1 MIVDL
6 TSLLA
11 LPPEERKE
19 IAEKLWSSLSPTNDI
34 DREDEAILDL
44 LEKRWQ
50 GIKEGKTQ
58 MYSSEQIKE
67 LVSSRRRNKK

>member
-19 IAEKLWSSLSPTNDI
+19 IAEKLWSSLSPTNEI
-34 DREDEAILDL
+34 DREDEATLDL
-44 LEKRWQ
+44 LENRWQ
-50 GIKEGKTQ
+50 SIKKGETQ
-58 MYSSEQIKE
+58 MYSSDQIKE
-67 LVSSRRRNKK
+67 LVSSGRNKK

>member
-6 TSLLA
+6 TSLPA

-19 IAEKLWSSLSPTNDI
+19 IAEKLWSSLSPTNEI
-34 DREDEAILDL
+34 DREDEATLDL
-44 LEKRWQ
+44 LENRWQ
-50 GIKEGKTQ
+50 GIKKGKTQ

-67 LVSSRRRNKK
+67 LISSARNKK

>member
-11 LPPEERKE
+11 LPPEERKK

-44 LEKRWQ
+44 LENRWQ
-50 GIKEGKTQ
+50 GIKNGKTQ
-58 MYSSEQIKE
+58 MYSSEQIKD
-67 LVSSRRRNKK
+67 LVSSRRNKK

>member
-34 DREDEAILDL
+34 DKEDEATLDL
-44 LEKRWQ
+44 LENRWQ
-50 GIKEGKTQ
+50 SIKKGETQ

-67 LVSSRRRNKK
+67 LVSSGRNKK

>member
-1 MIVDL
+1 MILDL

-58 MYSSEQIKE
+58 MYSSEQNKE
-67 LVSSRRRNKK
+67 LVSSRRNKK

>member
-19 IAEKLWSSLSPTNDI
+19 IAEKLWSCLSPTNEI
-34 DREDEAILDL
+34 DREDEATLDL
-44 LEKRWQ
+44 LENRWQ
-50 GIKEGKTQ
+50 GIKKGKAQ

-67 LVSSRRRNKK
+67 LVSSARNKK

>member
-67 LVSSRRRNKK
+67 LVSLRRNKK

>member
-19 IAEKLWSSLSPTNDI
+19 IAEKLWSSLSPTNEI
-34 DREDEAILDL
+34 DKEDEATLEL
-44 LEKRWQ
+44 LENRWQ
-50 GIKEGKTQ
+50 GIKKGKTQ

-67 LVSSRRRNKK
+67 LISSARNKK

>member
-34 DREDEAILDL
+34 DREDEAIPDL

-67 LVSSRRRNKK
+67 LVSSGRNKK

>member
-19 IAEKLWSSLSPTNDI
+19 IAEKLWSSLSPTNEI
-34 DREDEAILDL
+34 DREDEATLDL
-44 LEKRWQ
+44 LENRWQ
-50 GIKEGKTQ
+50 GIKKGKTQ

-67 LVSSRRRNKK
+67 LVLSGRNKK

>member
-58 MYSSEQIKE
+58 MYSSEQNKE
-67 LVSSRRRNKK
+67 LVSSRRNKK

>member
-34 DREDEAILDL
+34 DREDEAIPDL

-67 LVSSRRRNKK
+67 LVSLRRNKK

>member
-19 IAEKLWSSLSPTNDI
+19 IAEKLWSSLSPTNEI
-34 DREDEAILDL
+34 DREDEATLDL
-44 LEKRWQ
+44 LENRWQ
-50 GIKEGKTQ
+50 SIKKGETQ

-67 LVSSRRRNKK
+67 LVSSGRNKK